1 MKICD
6 SKVDL
11 PEGGAA
17 SASRTNAQ
25 TPGAGIT
32 DLVSK
37 QSIIW
42 QKGKHMAN

>member
-1 MKICD
+1 MHINLGQNIQD
-6 SKVDL
+6 ENMQQHSEV

-32 DLVSK
+32 DLVIK
-37 QSIIW
+37 QS
-42 QKGKHMAN
+42 